1 MDFSLDDDH
10 LALRDAVQR
19 WCEAEHPAQ
28 ARGVL
33 PASERAA
40 SLRAGLAGLGLLG
53 LHVAPEHGGLG
64 LGPVEALLAAQEL
77 GRVLDAG
84 AFVPTALMSAA
95 LIAEAGSPAQRQ
107 RWLPAL
113 VDGRLGAA
121 LACQEPGAR
130 YALQQVRC
138 SARWA
143 DGAWRLD
150 GRKALVLGGDDA
162 NLLLLV
168 ARTAGAEDDAQGLTL
183 FALDAGTPG
192 LQRQA
197 HDTID
202 GRRAA
207 ALVLDGVQ
215 AAEDCIVGPLGGA
228 LPLVQRAVDRAE
240 AALCAEAAG
249 ALDALIQITA
259 EHLRTR
265 RQFGAPL
272 AKFQALQH
280 RVADMAIALEQVKSM
295 ACAAALA
302 LQADSAAERQRLLSA
317 AKALTAQ
324 LARRCALDAI
334 QLHGAMGM
342 TDECVASRYARR
354 LIGIGQWFGDA
365 SHHLQ
370 RFAAVQAAAPG

>member
-1 MDFSLDDDH
+1 MDFSLSDDH

-19 WCEAEHPAQ
+19 WCEAEHPAHS
-28 ARGVL
+28 RGVL
-33 PASERAA
+33 PAPQWAA
-40 SLRAGLAGLGLLG
+40 GLRAGLASLGLLG
-53 LHVAPEHGGLG
+53 LHVDPEHGGLG
-64 LGPVEALLAAQEL
+64 LGPVEAMLAAQEL

-84 AFVPTALMSAA
+84 PFVPTALMSAA
-95 LIAEAGSPAQRQ
+95 LIAEAGSAAQQQ

-113 VDGRLGAA
+113 AEGSLSAA

-130 YALQQVRC
+130 FALTQVRC
-138 SARWA
+138 RARA
-143 DGAWRLD
+143 VDGGWRLD

-162 NLLLLV
+162 DLLLVV
-168 ARTAGAEDDAQGLTL
+168 ARTAGADDDAQGLTL
-183 FALDAGTPG
+183 FALDAVTPG
-192 LQRQA
+192 LARQA

-207 ALVLDGVQ
+207 TLVLDGAQ

-280 RVADMAIALEQVKSM
+280 RVADMAIALEQLKSM
-295 ACAAALA
+295 ACAGALA
-302 LQADSAAERQRLLSA
+302 LQADSDAERQRLLSA

-324 LARRCALDAI
+324 LSRRCALDAI

-354 LIGIGQWFGDA
+354 LIGVGQWFGDA
-365 SHHLQ
+365 ALHLQ
-370 RFAAVQAAAPG
+370 RFAAAAPAL

>member
-1 MDFSLDDDH
+1 V
-10 LALRDAVQR
+10 R
-19 WCEAEHPAQ
+19 PA
-28 ARGVL
+28 
-33 PASERAA
+33 PERAA
-40 SLRAGLAGLGLLG
+40 SLRAGLADLGLLG

-84 AFVPTALMSAA
+84 AFVPAALMSAA
-95 LIAEAGSPAQRQ
+95 LIAEVGNPAQRQ

-113 VDGRLGAA
+113 AEGRLSAA

-130 YALQQVRC
+130 HALAQVRC
-138 SARWA
+138 RAQA
-143 DGAWRLD
+143 VEGGWRLD

-162 NLLLLV
+162 DLLLVV
-168 ARTAGAEDDAQGLTL
+168 ARTAGGDDDAQGLTL
-183 FALDAGTPG
+183 FALDAATPG

-207 ALVLDGVQ
+207 ALVLDGVP
-215 AAEDCIVGPLGGA
+215 ASGDRIVGPLGGA

-265 RQFGAPL
+265 RQFGSPL

-280 RVADMAIALEQVKSM
+280 RVADMAIALEQLKSM

-302 LQADSAAERQRLLSA
+302 LQADSDAERRRLLSA

-365 SHHLQ
+365 PLHLQ
-370 RFAAVQAAAPG
+370 RFAAAARTH

>member
-28 ARGVL
+28 TRGVL
-33 PASERAA
+33 PTPERAA
-40 SLRAGLAGLGLLG
+40 GLRAGLAGLGLLG
-53 LHVAPEHGGLG
+53 LHVGPEHGGLG

-84 AFVPTALMSAA
+84 AFVPSALMSAA
-95 LIAEAGSPAQRQ
+95 LMAEAGSPAQQQ

-113 VDGRLGAA
+113 VEGRLPVA

-130 YALQQVRC
+130 YALTQVRC
-138 SARWA
+138 RARAA
-143 DGAWRLD
+143 DGGWRLD
-150 GRKALVLGGDDA
+150 GRKDLVLGGDDA
-162 NLLLLV
+162 GLLLVV
-168 ARTAGAEDDAQGLTL
+168 ARTAGADHDTSGLTL

-192 LQRQA
+192 LARQA

-207 ALVLDGVQ
+207 TLVLDGVQ
-215 AAEDCIVGPLGGA
+215 AADDRIVGPLGGA

-265 RQFGAPL
+265 RQFGSPL

-302 LQADSAAERQRLLSA
+302 LQADSDAERRRLLSA

-324 LARRCALDAI
+324 LSRRCALDAI

-365 SHHLQ
+365 ALHLQ
-370 RFAAVQAAAPG
+370 RFAAAAPAP